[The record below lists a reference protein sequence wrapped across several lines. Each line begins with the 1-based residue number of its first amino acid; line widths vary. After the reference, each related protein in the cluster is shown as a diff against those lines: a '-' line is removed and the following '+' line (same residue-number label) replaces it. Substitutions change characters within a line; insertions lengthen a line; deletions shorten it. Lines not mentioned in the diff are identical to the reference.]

1 MEWIPKCCNPDI
13 EGADAKMR
21 NQVSLYYNK
30 LNVNIENG
38 VQKNKYS
45 ATLVMPKR
53 CYIKDRS
60 IAAQDTAIATGIQ
73 NPESSKEFIFIN
85 FNVTDL
91 KFNEIKWRN
100 TIFTVLGSPVKLATV
115 IMDKKRFVAT
125 DKRPFISIIAG
136 MKKL

>member
-1 MEWIPKCCNPDI
+1 MEWIPKCCNPNI

-21 NQVSLYYNK
+21 NQVFLYYNK

-45 ATLVMPKR
+45 STLVLPKR
-53 CYIKDRS
+53 CHIKDRS
-60 IAAQDTAIATGIQ
+60 IASQDTAIATGVQ
-73 NPESSKEFIFIN
+73 NPENSKEFIFIN

-91 KFNEIKWRN
+91 KFNEIKWQD
-100 TIFTVLGSPVKLATV
+100 TIFTVLGSPVKLSAVT
-115 IMDKKRFVAT
+115 MDRKLFVAT